1 MPPALGRSPVPASGE
16 LRGEDVENYAQL
28 RGPLPPASSP
38 TPTPITARERDG
50 EPPETLGERERAV
63 LAFERHWWRHAG
75 AKEEAIRREF
85 GVGPTAYY
93 QLLSRLIDD
102 PAALAYDPMLVK
114 RLQRQRASRR
124 RQRTRTTAP
133 EPSGS
138 RGGTELPPH
147 GPGTARSTLPT
158 APTS

>member
-1 MPPALGRSPVPASGE
+1 MPPALGDGASGE

-28 RGPLPPASSP
+28 RGAPPPASPPRPSP
-38 TPTPITARERDG
+38 TPAGDAQV
-50 EPPETLGERERAV
+50 LGERERAV

-75 AKEEAIRREF
+75 AKEEAIRRQF

-102 PAALAYDPMLVK
+102 PAAIAYDPMLVK

-124 RQRTRTTAP
+124 RRRDGRRLGP
-133 EPSGS
+133 HPSGGS
-138 RGGTELPPH
+138 
-147 GPGTARSTLPT
+147 
-158 APTS
+158 

>member
-1 MPPALGRSPVPASGE
+1 
-16 LRGEDVENYAQL
+16 VENYAQV
-28 RGPLPPASSP
+28 RGAEPPASPPKPSLGP
-38 TPTPITARERDG
+38 AGDG
-50 EPPETLGERERAV
+50 GGPGPLGERGRAV

-124 RQRTRTTAP
+124 RRRSGP
-133 EPSGS
+133 E
-138 RGGTELPPH
+138 
-147 GPGTARSTLPT
+147 TARSNLPST
-158 APTS
+158 PTS

>member
-1 MPPALGRSPVPASGE
+1 
-16 LRGEDVENYAQL
+16 VENYAWEQAAGAS
-28 RGPLPPASSP
+28 GPPGPGQRAG
-38 TPTPITARERDG
+38 TPGP
-50 EPPETLGERERAV
+50 LGERERSV

-102 PAALAYDPMLVK
+102 PAAIAYDPMLVK

-124 RQRTRTTAP
+124 RQRSPGVAMAQAP
-133 EPSGS
+133 LGG
-138 RGGTELPPH
+138 RGGSELPPH
-147 GPGTARSTLPT
+147 GTGTAGSTLP
-158 APTS
+158 AIPTN